1 MNKYSLYTEGYTTMK
16 KFVSLLLALMMALSL
31 VACGSLR
38 YTGIS
43 SDAVNSSPFS
53 AFLKAAKATFD
64 AF

>member
-1 MNKYSLYTEGYTTMK
+1 MIPMK
-16 KFVSLLLALMMALSL
+16 KFLALALALVMSLSL